1 MKVGLTLLSVKA
13 DFPKKSIST
22 HSPFGK
28 IRTLKRFFT
37 AEPDATAVTS
47 SKWAREGSAFVEWTS
62 RRRTIDWTDAMKN
75 FEPYFYYKKERNR
88 RNNKN
93 RTGPERRK
101 IGP

>member
-1 MKVGLTLLSVKA
+1 MERSGFSQI
-13 DFPKKSIST
+13 F
-22 HSPFGK
+22 
-28 IRTLKRFFT
+28 KRFLT

-62 RRRTIDWTDAMKN
+62 RRRTIDWTEAMKN
-75 FEPYFYYKKERNR
+75 FEPYFYYKNERNR